1 MLRIPAA
8 AVALTLSLAGPASA
22 ANYTVHVGNDQ
33 CPTNNSVTEL
43 TGKPWALGATVPVGH
58 CPAGIAF
65 LPDGSKSYV
74 LNAGDN
80 TITPIDTATFTPGPA
95 FAAGVSAPIFV
106 AVTPDGQSI
115 VTAGA
120 SSNTL
125 AVISTAN
132 TGNVKTVAVGS
143 SPLGVAVL
151 PDGSAVYVAN
161 QASGNVSVVKLGAHP
176 KLVKTIGFPA
186 PGCTP
191 SGMAVAPDGAMVYA
205 ACTNGPL
212 WPIKVAK
219 NKAAAVPIAIPQ
231 TCCTTQVAITPDGK
245 TAYVS
250 NTLGA
255 VYPVA
260 LKTGTVGPAI
270 PVPGAYGLAMSPDGK
285 VLMVGNGDCCF
296 VDTPLSAVST
306 ASNTVTATIPTGTN
320 YVHRWLAF
328 KATLNKSP

>member
-1 MLRIPAA
+1 MFRIPAA
-8 AVALTLSLAGPASA
+8 AAALIAILTGPTSA
-22 ANYTVHVGNDQ
+22 AAYTVYVGNDQ
-33 CPTNNSVTEL
+33 CPTNNSVTQL
-43 TGKPWALGATVPVGH
+43 TGKPWTLGTTIPVGN

-65 LPDGSKSYV
+65 APDGSKAYV
-74 LNAGDN
+74 LNAGDS
-80 TITPIDTATFTPGPA
+80 TITPIDTATFTAGTA
-95 FAAGVSAPIFV
+95 FSAGVSVPIFV

-132 TGNVKTVAVGS
+132 TANVKTVNVGS
-143 SPLGVAVL
+143 SPQGVVVL
-151 PDGSAVYVAN
+151 PDSSAVYVAN
-161 QASGNVSVVKLGAHP
+161 QGGGSVSVVKLGANP
-176 KLVKTIGFPA
+176 KLVKTVSFPS

-191 SGMAVAPDGAMVYA
+191 SGIAAAPDGATVYA

-219 NKAAAVPIAIPQ
+219 NKAAAVPITIPQ
-231 TCCTTQVAITPDGK
+231 SCCTMQVAITPNGK

-255 VYPVA
+255 VYPVT
-260 LKTGTVGPAI
+260 LKTGVVGTAI

-285 VLMVGNGDCCF
+285 VLMVGDGDCCF
-296 VDTPLSAVST
+296 IDTPLSVVST
-306 ASNTVTATIPTGTN
+306 TSNTVTTTIPTGAN

-328 KATLNKSP
+328 KP